1 MIIKQQSS
9 MPIHNAEQTA
19 PLLLPFFILPPIHW
33 YVLGITQ
40 GVFRVND
47 NELFSKQSLR
57 SRYVIAGPN
66 SLQTLSIPIHH
77 EYRGLSLHEAR
88 IDYTQSWVKNHK
100 QAWQTAYG
108 KSPFFEYYDY
118 QFWKIFDSFPA
129 TIGEL
134 SKKLIPLLHANLG
147 LHSLPIEWIL
157 TPQNIKDFQSNSM
170 SQEAYEQNI
179 RSLTIPS
186 YSQVFEQK
194 HGFRSGVSIIDLLFN
209 KGPMAIEYFVHFNP
223 QPPQKK

>member
-1 MIIKQQSS
+1 
-9 MPIHNAEQTA
+9 MPIPKLEQT
-19 PLLLPFFILPPIHW
+19 PQGLLPFYILPPIHW
-33 YVLGITQ
+33 YILAIKEG
-40 GVFRVND
+40 GFRVNGD
-47 NELFSKQSLR
+47 ELFAKQSLR
-57 SRYVIAGPN
+57 SRYLIAGPN
-66 SLQTLSIPIHH
+66 SIQTLSIPIQH
-77 EYRGLSLHEAR
+77 EHRGLSLHQAH

-118 QFWKIFDSFPA
+118 KFWKIFDSFPA

-134 SKKLIPLLHANLG
+134 SKEIITLLHANLG
-147 LHSLPIEWIL
+147 LHSLPVEWVH
-157 TPQNIKDFQSNSM
+157 TPQNIQDFQSNWGF
-170 SQEAYEQNI
+170 QKAYEQTI

-209 KGPMAIEYFVHFNP
+209 KGPMAIEYFAHFNQ
-223 QPPQKK
+223 QPNMRKRNRDS